1 MLEQAEEVA
10 DRLGAGQVA
19 REVAECRSALA
30 AISG

>member
-1 MLEQAEEVA
+1 MLEQAEAVA
-10 DRLGAGQVA
+10 EPLGGGLVV